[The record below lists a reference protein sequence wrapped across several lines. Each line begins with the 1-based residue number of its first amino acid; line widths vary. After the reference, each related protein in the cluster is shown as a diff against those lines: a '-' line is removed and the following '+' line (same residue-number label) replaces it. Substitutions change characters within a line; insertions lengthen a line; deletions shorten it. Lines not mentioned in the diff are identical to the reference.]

1 MYHVKKLKLTG
12 PRSVWPERNLVL
24 PMSPIGK
31 PSALDLDGTTCDRE
45 LPSLFTAHGAPRVST
60 QKLPH
65 HTVLNSFGP
74 PSLRKKDSFCMSK
87 PTLNQPAENMSLFTD
102 EPVLSR
108 RVPTKF
114 EHMSSLL
121 NESLGFEKKGVA
133 ANRRDSNIMRPSE
146 KKLEQRHVSRL
157 EFPDR
162 DTKRRPL
169 IAEKSYD
176 HEVWVCKTVDFLCGL
191 FFC

>member
-1 MYHVKKLKLTG
+1 MYRVKKLKLTG
-12 PRSVWPERNLVL
+12 PRSVWPDRNLVL

-31 PSALDLDGTTCDRE
+31 PSALDLHDTTCDRE
-45 LPSLFTAHGAPRVST
+45 LPSLFTTHGPPRVST

-74 PSLRKKDSFCMSK
+74 QKKSGFCINR
-87 PTLNQPAENMSLFTD
+87 PTLNPPAENTSLFTD

-114 EHMSSLL
+114 DHLSSLL
-121 NESLGFEKKGVA
+121 DESLGLEMKGAA
-133 ANRRDSNIMRPSE
+133 ANRRDSTMRPSE
-146 KKLEQRHVSRL
+146 KKLEQRHMSRL
-157 EFPDR
+157 DFPDR
-162 DTKRRPL
+162 ATKRRPL

-176 HEVWVCKTVDFLCGL
+176 REV
-191 FFC
+191 